1 LEKEHD
7 LVVTSN
13 GKPKA
18 LMISVGEEDFEET
31 LTAIRRAR
39 AMEAVRS
46 MQRRAAEAGLDKMTP
61 DEIDAEIAAARAE
74 RRRGTPEQ

>member
-1 LEKEHD
+1 
-7 LVVTSN
+7 
-13 GKPKA
+13 
-18 LMISVGEEDFEET
+18 
-31 LTAIRRAR
+31 
-39 AMEAVRS
+39 VRS